1 MMPKRWPAW
10 MLVAVSLLTWATPP
24 VFQQIEA
31 TRIVAAARAQID
43 TQLGSD
49 RAAAEVAVVGAPENI
64 VVVPGRVTLGAHPLT
79 GRWPRARVG
88 VPVDISVNG
97 QVVRSA
103 TVWFALSVHRPVLTY
118 ATDAVIGVSAASL
131 KLVPRDA
138 DVAAVQGQLAVGPRD
153 VDGMR
158 LRHPVLAGS
167 IVVQDDFEPMP
178 DVDRQQ
184 RVQVLVA
191 LGAIRL
197 QARGTSNGKGNDGD
211 VVAVLVDGAEAP
223 VRARITD
230 KGVVEVV
237 Q

>member
-1 MMPKRWPAW
+1 MLRRWPVW
-10 MLVAVSLLTWATPP
+10 MLVAASLPTWAAPP
-24 VFQQIEA
+24 VFQHIEA
-31 TRIVAAARAQID
+31 THIVAAARAQIE
-43 TQLGSD
+43 TQLGRD
-49 RAAAEVAVVGAPENI
+49 GAAAEVTVLGAPED
-64 VVVPGRVTLGAHPLT
+64 VVVLPGKVTLAVHVLT

-88 VPVDISVNG
+88 VPVDVLVNG
-97 QVVRSA
+97 RVVRSA

-118 ATDAVIGVSAASL
+118 AADAMLGASASSL
-131 KLVPRDA
+131 KLVPQDV
-138 DVAAVQGQLAVGPRD
+138 DVAAVQGELTGSPHD
-153 VDGMR
+153 IDGMR

-167 IVVQDDFEPMP
+167 IVVQGDFEPTP
-178 DVDRQQ
+178 DVDRLQ

-191 LGAIRL
+191 QGAIRL

>member
-1 MMPKRWPAW
+1 MMPRRWPAW
-10 MLVAVSLLTWATPP
+10 MLVAVSSQTWATSP
-24 VFQQIEA
+24 VFQHVEA
-31 TRIVAAARAQID
+31 TRIVTAARAQVD

-49 RAAAEVAVVGAPENI
+49 RAAAEVTVLGSPED
-64 VVVPGRVTLGAHPLT
+64 VVVLPGKVTLGVHAVT

-88 VPVDISVNG
+88 VPVDVLVNG

-103 TVWFALSVHRPVLTY
+103 TVWFALSVHRAVLTY
-118 ATDAVIGVSAASL
+118 AADAPIGVLAASL
-131 KLVPRDA
+131 KLVPQDA
-138 DVAAVQGQLAVGPRD
+138 DVAAVRGELTGSPHD
-153 VDGMR
+153 IDGMR

-167 IVVQDDFEPMP
+167 VVVQEDFESMP

-230 KGVVEVV
+230 KGVVQVV